1 MNKNMVYGANEATS
15 LTDKVAD
22 FTKGKNIHF
31 GSGAF
36 EEQKV
41 VAIATAAESDAKV
54 RFVYDATGDSGMV
67 FVGNQLASSKIL
79 DITTNK
85 VAKKHFNPETGNY
98 VESTTEKVATKV
110 TVTWF
115 GSQEDPADNV
125 VKTKVWETVFDV
137 IDTDTVKAMI
147 DKASADLNKSVDD
160 LKTKHEADVL
170 RLDTSVNGIE
180 TLLKSDVVSADT
192 GSALTVTPTSADAT
206 GYKTYKVAV
215 NVDDAEGSTI
225 KVVDN
230 KIKIA
235 KYAIKQVAA
244 DSMEKDADTNET
256 KYASEYQLMMTDADG
271 VTKAVGDKINIAKD
285 FLVTKAHVCTFKYA
299 KVETTTNP
307 DTHEVTV
314 TNKVEIVY
322 GTASDQWGQTST
334 VNYGDE
340 VKSEAMLPYSIN
352 QDGTV
357 EQARLG
363 FGIKYG
369 HSYLHLVINT
379 KPTNT
384 KAARLDDVYLDFTEI
399 FTTFKGDDKF
409 ITVQNGVVSLN
420 IDAVSTA
427 VDTKLKINET
437 FTELK
442 AKDTEIEGRLDGLD
456 TSVSAIEDSYVKDAS
471 LEAPKADNEQFNTL
485 KITNSKDGAE
495 SVVTVDVANEKYYAG
510 LNTALNTLTE
520 NDKHLSALL
529 TWEEL

>member
-1 MNKNMVYGANEATS
+1 MNKNMVYGVNEATS

-41 VAIATAAESDAKV
+41 VAIATAPESDAKV

-180 TLLKSDVVSADT
+180 THLKSDVVSADA
-192 GSALTVTPTSADAT
+192 GSALTVTSTAADAT

-285 FLVTKAHVCTFKYA
+285 FLVTKAHVCTFKYVA
-299 KVETTTNP
+299 ENGA
-307 DTHEVTV
+307 
-314 TNKVEIVY
+314 EIKY
-322 GTASDQWGQTST
+322 NQQLQDQWGNSPA
-334 VNYGDE
+334 VAYGDE
-340 VKSEAMLPYSIN
+340 VTNENQLPWSKN
-352 QDGTV
+352 QDGTW

-427 VDTKLKINET
+427 VDAKLKITET
-437 FTELK
+437 FGKLE
-442 AKDTEIEGRLDGLD
+442 AEDTSIGTRLDGLD
-456 TSVSAIEDSYVKDAS
+456 TSISAIEKAYVKDAS
-471 LEAPKADNEQFNTL
+471 LEAPKADNNQFNTL
-485 KITNSKDGAE
+485 KITNHKVGDDGAAKDE
-495 SVVTVDVANEKYYAG
+495 VVTVDVANEKYYAG

>member
-1 MNKNMVYGANEATS
+1 MNKNIVYGANETTS

-41 VAIATAAESDAKV
+41 VAIATAPESDAKV

-137 IDTDTVKAMI
+137 IDTDTVKAMV

-180 TLLKSDVVSADT
+180 THLKSDVVSADA
-192 GSALTVTPTSADAT
+192 GSALTVTSTAADAT

-285 FLVTKAHVCTFKYA
+285 FLVTKAHVCTFKYVA
-299 KVETTTNP
+299 ENGA
-307 DTHEVTV
+307 
-314 TNKVEIVY
+314 EIKY
-322 GTASDQWGQTST
+322 NQQLQDQWGNSPA
-334 VNYGDE
+334 VAYGDE
-340 VKSEAMLPYSIN
+340 VTNENQLPWSKN
-352 QDGTV
+352 QDGTW

-427 VDTKLKINET
+427 VDAKLKITET
-437 FTELK
+437 FGKLE
-442 AKDTEIEGRLDGLD
+442 AEDTSIGTRLDGLD
-456 TSVSAIEDSYVKDAS
+456 TSISAIEKAYVKDAS
-471 LEAPKADNEQFNTL
+471 LEAPKADNNQFNTL
-485 KITNSKDGAE
+485 KITNHKVGDDGAAKDE
-495 SVVTVDVANEKYYAG
+495 VVTVDVANEKYYAG

>member
-85 VAKKHFNPETGNY
+85 VAKKHFDPETGNY

-115 GSQEDPADNV
+115 GSQEDPKDNV
-125 VKTKVWETVFDV
+125 VKTQTWTTVFDV

-147 DKASADLNKSVDD
+147 DKASADLKKSVDD

-180 TLLKSDVVSADT
+180 THLKSDVVSADA
-192 GSALTVTPTSADAT
+192 GSALTVTPTAADAT

-235 KYAIKQVAA
+235 TYKIAKVADDA
-244 DSMEKDADTNET
+244 MEKDET
-256 KYASEYQLMMTDADG
+256 DGEKKYASEYQLMMTDADG
-271 VTKAVGDKINIAKD
+271 NTKAVGDKINIAKD
-285 FLVTKAHVCTFKYA
+285 FLVTKAHVCTFKYVA
-299 KVETTTNP
+299 K
-307 DTHEVTV
+307 DGA
-314 TNKVEIVY
+314 EIKYDVQLE
-322 GTASDQWGQTST
+322 DQWGNSPA
-334 VNYGDE
+334 VAYGDE
-340 VKSEAMLPYSIN
+340 VTSENQLPWSKN
-352 QDGTV
+352 QDGTW

-427 VDTKLKINET
+427 VDTKLKVNET

-471 LEAPKADNEQFNTL
+471 LESPKAGNEQFNTL

>member
-15 LTDKVAD
+15 LTDKVAPI
-22 FTKGKNIHF
+22 TGTNVHF

-41 VAIATAAESDAKV
+41 VGIATAAESDSKV
-54 RFVYDATGDSGMV
+54 RFVYDAAGDSGMV
-67 FVGNQLASSKIL
+67 FIGNQLASSKIL

-85 VAKKHFNPETGNY
+85 VAKKHFDPSTGDY
-98 VESTTEKVATKV
+98 VSSTTEKVADKV

-115 GSQEDPADNV
+115 GSQTDPKDNV
-125 VKTKVWETVFDV
+125 VKTQTWTTEFDI

-147 DKASADLNKSVDD
+147 EKASADLNKSIDD
-160 LKTKHEADVL
+160 LKAKHAEDTS
-170 RLDTSVNGIE
+170 RLDTSVSGIE
-180 TLLKSDVVSADT
+180 TLLKSDVVSADA
-192 GSALTVTPTSADAT
+192 GSALTVTPTAADAT

-271 VTKAVGDKINIAKD
+271 NTKAVGDKINIAKD
-285 FLVTKAHVCTFKYA
+285 FLVTKAHVCTFKYVA
-299 KVETTTNP
+299 ENGA
-307 DTHEVTV
+307 
-314 TNKVEIVY
+314 EIKY
-322 GTASDQWGQTST
+322 NQQLQDQWGNSPA
-334 VNYGDE
+334 VAYGDE
-340 VKSEAMLPYSIN
+340 VTNENQLPWSKN
-352 QDGTV
+352 QDGSW

-369 HSYLHLVINT
+369 HSYLHLLINT
-379 KPTNT
+379 KPTGT
-384 KAARLDDVYLDFTEI
+384 KAAKQSDVYLDFTEI
-399 FTTFKGDDKF
+399 FTTFKGDNEF
-409 ITVQNGVVSLN
+409 INVENGVVSLMK
-420 IDAVSTA
+420 DAVVTY
-427 VDTKLKINET
+427 VDTSLNITKKFNDLVAADSSI
-437 FTELK
+437 
-442 AKDTEIEGRLDGLD
+442 ADRLTKLD
-456 TSVSAIEDSYVKDAS
+456 TSVSAIEDSYVTDAS
-471 LEAPKADNEQFNTL
+471 LEAPKAGNAQFNTL
-485 KITNSKDGAE
+485 KITNSKDGVE
-495 SVVTVDVANEKYYAG
+495 TVVTVDVANETYYNG
-510 LNTALNTLTE
+510 LNAALNTLQE

>member
-85 VAKKHFNPETGNY
+85 VAKKHFDPETGNY

-147 DKASADLNKSVDD
+147 DKASADLKKSVDD
-160 LKTKHEADVL
+160 LKTNHEADVL

-180 TLLKSDVVSADT
+180 TLLKSDVVSADA
-192 GSALTVTPTSADAT
+192 GSALTVTPTAADAT

-215 NVDDAEGSTI
+215 NVDDTEGSTI

-235 KYAIKQVAA
+235 TYKIAKVADDA
-244 DSMEKDADTNET
+244 MEKDET
-256 KYASEYQLMMTDADG
+256 DGEKKYASEYQLMMTDADG
-271 VTKAVGDKINIAKD
+271 NTKAVGDKINIAKD
-285 FLVTKAHVCTFKYA
+285 FLVTKAHVCTFKYVA
-299 KVETTTNP
+299 K
-307 DTHEVTV
+307 DGA
-314 TNKVEIVY
+314 EIKYDVQLE
-322 GTASDQWGQTST
+322 DQWGNSPA
-334 VNYGDE
+334 VAYGDE
-340 VKSEAMLPYSIN
+340 VTSENQLPWSKN
-352 QDGTV
+352 QDGTW

-427 VDTKLKINET
+427 VDTKLKVNET

-471 LEAPKADNEQFNTL
+471 LEAPKAGNEQFNTL

>member
-15 LTDKVAD
+15 LTDKVAPI
-22 FTKGKNIHF
+22 TGTNVHF

-41 VAIATAAESDAKV
+41 VGIATAAESDSKV
-54 RFVYDATGDSGMV
+54 RFVYGANGGSGMV
-67 FVGNQLASSKIL
+67 FVGNKLVSSKIL

-85 VAKKHFNPETGNY
+85 VAKKHFDPETGDY

-115 GSQEDPADNV
+115 GTQEDPDDHLI
-125 VKTKVWETVFDV
+125 VKTKVWTTVFDI

-147 DKASADLNKSVDD
+147 DKASADLNKSIDD
-160 LKTKHEADVL
+160 LKAKHAEDTS
-170 RLDTSVNGIE
+170 RLDTSVSGIE
-180 TLLKSDVVSADT
+180 TLLKSNVVSADA
-192 GSALTVTPTSADAT
+192 GSALTVTPTAADAT

-235 KYAIKQVAA
+235 TYKIAKVADA
-244 DSMEKDADTNET
+244 SMEKDGEET

-271 VTKAVGDKINIAKD
+271 NTKAVGDKINIAKD
-285 FLVTKAHVCTFKYA
+285 FLVTKAHVCTFKYVA
-299 KVETTTNP
+299 E
-307 DTHEVTV
+307 DGA
-314 TNKVEIVY
+314 EIKY
-322 GTASDQWGQTST
+322 NQQLQDQWGNSPA
-334 VNYGDE
+334 VAYGDE
-340 VKSEAMLPYSIN
+340 VKNENQLPWSKN
-352 QDGTV
+352 QDGSW

-369 HSYLHLVINT
+369 HSYLHLLINT
-379 KPTNT
+379 KPTDT
-384 KAARLDDVYLDFTEI
+384 KTAKQSDVYLDFTEI
-399 FTTFKGDDKF
+399 FTTFKGDDEF
-409 ITVQNGVVSLN
+409 INVENGVVSLMK
-420 IDAVSTA
+420 DAVVTY
-427 VDTKLKINET
+427 VDTSLNITKKFNDLVAADSSI
-437 FTELK
+437 
-442 AKDTEIEGRLDGLD
+442 ADRLTKLD

-471 LEAPKADNEQFNTL
+471 LEAPKAGNAQFNTL
-485 KITNSKDGAE
+485 KITNSKDGVE
-495 SVVTVDVANEKYYAG
+495 TVVTVDVANETYYNG
-510 LNTALNTLTE
+510 LNAALNTLQE

>member
-22 FTKGKNIHF
+22 FTTGKNIHF

-85 VAKKHFNPETGNY
+85 VAKKHFDPTTGDY

-115 GSQEDPADNV
+115 GSQEDPKDNK
-125 VKTKVWETVFDV
+125 VKTQTWTTEFDV
-137 IDTDTVKAMI
+137 IDTDTVASMI
-147 DKASADLNKSVDD
+147 AKASADLKKSVDD
-160 LKTKHEADVL
+160 LETKHEADVL
-170 RLDTSVNGIE
+170 RLDTSVNDIE
-180 TLLKSDVVSADT
+180 TLLKSDVVSADA
-192 GSALTVTPTSADAT
+192 GSALTVTPTAADAT

-235 KYAIKQVAA
+235 TYKIAKVADDA
-244 DSMEKDADTNET
+244 MEKDET
-256 KYASEYQLMMTDADG
+256 DGEKKYASEYQLMMTDADG
-271 VTKAVGDKINIAKD
+271 NTKAVGDKINIAKD
-285 FLVTKAHVCTFKYA
+285 FLVTKAHVCTFKYVA
-299 KVETTTNP
+299 K
-307 DTHEVTV
+307 DGA
-314 TNKVEIVY
+314 EIKYDVQLE
-322 GTASDQWGQTST
+322 DQWGNSPA
-334 VNYGDE
+334 VAYGDE
-340 VKSEAMLPYSIN
+340 VTSENQLPWSKN
-352 QDGTV
+352 QDGTW

-427 VDTKLKINET
+427 VDTKLKVNET

-471 LEAPKADNEQFNTL
+471 LESPKAGNEQFNTL

>member
-22 FTKGKNIHF
+22 ITKGKNLHF
-31 GSGAF
+31 GVGAF

-41 VAIATAAESDAKV
+41 VGIATAAESDAKV
-54 RFVYDATGDSGMV
+54 RFVYDAAGDSGMV
-67 FVGNQLASSKIL
+67 FVGNQLVSSKIL

-85 VAKKHFNPETGNY
+85 EAKKHFDPNTGDY

-115 GSQEDPADNV
+115 GSQADPVDDV
-125 VKTKVWETVFDV
+125 VKTKTWTTVFDI
-137 IDTDTVKAMI
+137 IDTDTVAAMI
-147 DKASADLNKSVDD
+147 AKASADLKTSVDE
-160 LKTKHEADVL
+160 LKAKHAEDVS

-180 TLLKSDVVSADT
+180 TLLKSDVVSADA
-192 GSALTVTPTSADAT
+192 GSALTVTPTAADAT

-225 KVVDN
+225 KVVNN

-235 KYAIKQVAA
+235 TYKIAKVA
-244 DSMEKDADTNET
+244 DDLMEKDET
-256 KYASEYQLMMTDADG
+256 DGDKKYASEYQLMMTDAEG
-271 VTKAVGDKINIAKD
+271 NTKAVGDKINIAKD
-285 FLVTKAHVCTFKYA
+285 FLVTKAHVCTFKYVA
-299 KVETTTNP
+299 K
-307 DTHEVTV
+307 DGA
-314 TNKVEIVY
+314 EIKYDVQLE
-322 GTASDQWGQTST
+322 DQWGNSPA
-334 VNYGDE
+334 VAYGDE
-340 VKSEAMLPYSIN
+340 VTSENQLPWSNN
-352 QDGTV
+352 QDGTW

-379 KPTNT
+379 KPTDT
-384 KAARLDDVYLDFTEI
+384 KAAILDDVYLDFTEI

-409 ITVQNGVVSLN
+409 IKVENGVVSLD

-427 VDTKLKINET
+427 VDTKLKVNET

-442 AKDTEIEGRLDGLD
+442 AKNTEIEGRLDGLD

-471 LEAPKADNEQFNTL
+471 LEAPKAGNAEFNTL
-485 KITNSKDGAE
+485 KITNTKNGVE
-495 SVVTVDVANEKYYAG
+495 SVVTVDVANDTYY
-510 LNTALNTLTE
+510 TALNGALDTLQA

>member
-36 EEQKV
+36 KEQTV

-54 RFVYDATGDSGMV
+54 RFVYKATGDSGMV
-67 FVGNQLASSKIL
+67 FVGNKLASSKIL
-79 DITTNK
+79 DITTNE
-85 VAKKHFNPETGNY
+85 VAKKHFDPETGDY
-98 VESTTEKVATKV
+98 VESTTENVATKV

-115 GSQEDPADNV
+115 GTQEDPDDHLIE
-125 VKTKVWETVFDV
+125 KTKVWTTVFDI

-147 DKASADLNKSVDD
+147 EKASADLNKSIDD
-160 LKTKHEADVL
+160 LKAKHAEDTS

-180 TLLKSDVVSADT
+180 THLKSNVVSADA
-192 GSALTVTPTSADAT
+192 GSALTVTPTAADAT

-285 FLVTKAHVCTFKYA
+285 FLVTKAHVCTFKYVA
-299 KVETTTNP
+299 ENGA
-307 DTHEVTV
+307 
-314 TNKVEIVY
+314 EIKY
-322 GTASDQWGQTST
+322 NQQLQDQWGNSPA
-334 VNYGDE
+334 VAYGDE
-340 VKSEAMLPYSIN
+340 VTNENQLPWSKN
-352 QDGTV
+352 QDGTW

-379 KPTNT
+379 KPTDT
-384 KAARLDDVYLDFTEI
+384 KAARHDDVYLDFTEI

-409 ITVQNGVVSLN
+409 IKVENGVVSLQE
-420 IDAVSTA
+420 DAVVTY
-427 VDTKLKINET
+427 VDTSLSITKKFNE
-437 FTELK
+437 LV
-442 AKDTEIEGRLDGLD
+442 AADSSIADRLTKLD

-471 LEAPKADNEQFNTL
+471 LEAPNASNNQFNTL
-485 KITNSKDGAE
+485 KITNHKVGDDGAAKDV
-495 SVVTVDVANEKYYAG
+495 VVTVDVANENYYTG

-520 NDKHLSALL
+520 NDKHLSELL

>member
-15 LTDKVAD
+15 LTDKV
-22 FTKGKNIHF
+22 TPITGTNVHF

-36 EEQKV
+36 EEQTV
-41 VAIATAAESDAKV
+41 VGIATAAESDSKV
-54 RFVYDATGDSGMV
+54 RFVYDAAGDSGMV
-67 FVGNQLASSKIL
+67 FVGNQLVSSKIL
-79 DITTNK
+79 DITTNE
-85 VAKKHFNPETGNY
+85 VAKKHFNPETGDY

-115 GSQEDPADNV
+115 GTQEDPDDHLI
-125 VKTKVWETVFDV
+125 VKTKVWTTVFDI

-147 DKASADLNKSVDD
+147 DKASADLNKSIDD
-160 LKTKHEADVL
+160 LKAKHAEDTL
-170 RLDTSVNGIE
+170 RLDTSVSGIE

-192 GSALTVTPTSADAT
+192 GSALTVTPTAADAT

-235 KYAIKQVAA
+235 TYAIKQVAA

-271 VTKAVGDKINIAKD
+271 NTKAVGDKINIAKD
-285 FLVTKAHVCTFKYA
+285 FLVTKAHVCTFKYVA
-299 KVETTTNP
+299 ENGA
-307 DTHEVTV
+307 
-314 TNKVEIVY
+314 EIKY
-322 GTASDQWGQTST
+322 NQQLQDQWGNSPA
-334 VNYGDE
+334 VAYGDE
-340 VKSEAMLPYSIN
+340 VKNENQLPWSKN
-352 QDGTV
+352 QDGSW

-379 KPTNT
+379 KPTDT
-384 KAARLDDVYLDFTEI
+384 KAAKQSDVYLDFTEI
-399 FTTFKGDDKF
+399 FTTFKGDKEF
-409 ITVQNGVVSLN
+409 INVENGVVSLN
-420 IDAVSTA
+420 IDAVSA
-427 VDTKLKINET
+427 KVDEKLKVNET
-437 FTELK
+437 FNELK
-442 AKDTEIEGRLDGLD
+442 AKDTEIEGRLAGLD

-471 LEAPKADNEQFNTL
+471 LEAPKAGNAQFNTL

-495 SVVTVDVANEKYYAG
+495 SVVTVDIANQTYYEG
-510 LNTALNTLTE
+510 LNTALNTLQE

>member
-1 MNKNMVYGANEATS
+1 MVYGANEATS

-85 VAKKHFNPETGNY
+85 VAKKHFDPETGNY

-115 GSQEDPADNV
+115 GSQEDPKDNV
-125 VKTKVWETVFDV
+125 VKTQTWTTVFDV

-235 KYAIKQVAA
+235 TYKIAKVADDA
-244 DSMEKDADTNET
+244 MEKDET
-256 KYASEYQLMMTDADG
+256 DGEKKYASEYQLMMTDADG
-271 VTKAVGDKINIAKD
+271 NTKAVGDKINIAKD
-285 FLVTKAHVCTFKYA
+285 FLVTKAHVCTFKYVA
-299 KVETTTNP
+299 K
-307 DTHEVTV
+307 DGA
-314 TNKVEIVY
+314 EIKYDVQLE
-322 GTASDQWGQTST
+322 DQWGNSPA
-334 VNYGDE
+334 VAYGDE
-340 VKSEAMLPYSIN
+340 VTSENQLPWSKN
-352 QDGTV
+352 QDGTW

-427 VDTKLKINET
+427 VDTKLKVNET